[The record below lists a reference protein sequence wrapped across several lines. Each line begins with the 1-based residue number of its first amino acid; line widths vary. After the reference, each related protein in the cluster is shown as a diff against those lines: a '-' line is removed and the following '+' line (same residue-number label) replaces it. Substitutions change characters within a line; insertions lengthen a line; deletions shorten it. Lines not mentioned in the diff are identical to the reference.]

1 MMDAARSRLVGAAAE
16 VAAGL
21 VALFASAMVLAQ
33 TQARAPSATATPA
46 ELALPAPRVQGH
58 LSLEGAL
65 SQRRSLRSFDAT
77 PLTAAEAGQLLWAAQ
92 GLSNAQGQRTA
103 PSAGATY
110 PLVLYFIAGRIDG
123 VASGVYRYLPHGHRL
138 VAMATGDVRAGI
150 AEAALG
156 QSWLRDAPALV
167 LIAAQPARTAARY
180 GARAERFVAI
190 EAGAAAQNLSLQ
202 AVALGLGSTLVGAF
216 DEAALRRSVPLAE
229 GEQPLAIVPVGRHR
243 QRSGSDREHP

>member
-1 MMDAARSRLVGAAAE
+1 MAVARLV
-16 VAAGL
+16 V
-21 VALFASAMVLAQ
+21 LFASAMVLAQ

-46 ELALPAPRVQGH
+46 ELTLPPPRVQGR

-65 SQRRSLRSFDAT
+65 SQRRSLRSFAAT

-110 PLVLYFIAGRIDG
+110 PLVLYFVAGRIDG
-123 VASGVYRYLPHGHRL
+123 VASGVYRYLPQGHRL
-138 VAMATGDVRAGI
+138 VAMATGDVRADI
-150 AEAALG
+150 AAAALG
-156 QSWLRDAPALV
+156 QSWMRDAPALV
-167 LIAAQPARTAARY
+167 VIAAQPARTAARY
-180 GARAERFVAI
+180 GARAERYIAI

-229 GEQPLAIVPVGRHR
+229 GEQPLVIVPVGRHR